1 MELQEVCAQWKPA
14 ATLLHYWKQTEEPK
28 PKDFMSKFLSG
39 HE

>member
-1 MELQEVCAQWKPA
+1 MELQEVCAQWKPTG
-14 ATLLHYWKQTEEPK
+14 TLLRYWKETEEPK